1 MQIDLK
7 GLRALVTGST
17 AGIGE
22 AIAGRLAQNGAEVV
36 INGRTAERV
45 SKAIVALQAKAPGAR
60 FLAAPGDVS
69 TAKGCE
75 AIVAAAGK
83 VDILVN
89 NAGWFEPKD
98 AFEICDAD
106 CKKPFNTNVMSAFPP
121 TRALAPPS
129 PEQASGE
136 FFLSLLNQG
145 SRFR

>member
-60 FLAAPGDVS
+60 FHAALSWIQHIAYVS
-69 TAKGCE
+69 ELLLFLGEVVKELNSLTG
-75 AIVAAAGK
+75 IVGA
-83 VDILVN
+83 
-89 NAGWFEPKD
+89 E
-98 AFEICDAD
+98 
-106 CKKPFNTNVMSAFPP
+106 
-121 TRALAPPS
+121 
-129 PEQASGE
+129 
-136 FFLSLLNQG
+136 
-145 SRFR
+145 